1 MADARGVGSGEAS
14 GASQI
19 LFDNQRIAVGRF
31 TCPPGHPLWSQDNV
45 TGPRALIA
53 FPGPSVEI
61 RMAGRRSIV
70 AHAGV
75 AALYEARH
83 AYRRAL
89 VDDRGDRCVFVA
101 AAPEL
106 MREALAER
114 DPSARDRPQVFT
126 APRVPVAPA
135 TYLARGR
142 LIARLEAGEL
152 SPLAAEEGVVAL
164 LGVVLAGVRPAAEP
178 RAERQS
184 LAHALERR
192 VAERFC
198 EDDDLAALA
207 AAVGCSPWHAAR
219 VYRACTGASLHA
231 LRDRLRVSAALERLG
246 GEVDLAGLALELG
259 YSSHS
264 HFTTAFRRVFGC
276 PPSAVR
282 GASERRRL
290 RGSAA
295 SKILKAGPRGAG

>member
-1 MADARGVGSGEAS
+1 MADARGPGSGEAS
-14 GASQI
+14 GATQI
-19 LFDNQRIAVGRF
+19 LFDNQRIAAGRF
-31 TCPPGHPLWSQDNV
+31 TCPSGHPLWSQDNV
-45 TGPRALIA
+45 TGARALVA

-83 AYRRAL
+83 LYRRAL
-89 VDDRGDRCVFVA
+89 VDGRGDRCVFVA

-106 MREALAER
+106 MREVLAASDPAARER
-114 DPSARDRPQVFT
+114 SQVFA
-126 APRVPVAPA
+126 APRAPVAPG
-135 TYLARGR
+135 TYLERGR
-142 LIARLEAGEL
+142 LLARLEAGEL
-152 SPLAAEEGVVAL
+152 SPLAAEEGLVAL
-164 LGVVLAGVRPAAEP
+164 LGEVLAGARPAGAEP
-178 RAERQS
+178 RAERRA

-207 AAVGCSPWHAAR
+207 GAVGCSPWHAAR
-219 VYRACTGASLHA
+219 VFRACTGASLHA

-246 GEVDLAGLALELG
+246 GEADLAGLALELG

-290 RGSAA
+290 RAS

>member
-1 MADARGVGSGEAS
+1 MGSGEAS
-14 GASQI
+14 GATQI
-19 LFDNQRIAVGRF
+19 LFDNQRLAVGRF
-31 TCPPGHPLWSQDNV
+31 TCPPGHPLWSRDNV
-45 TGPRALIA
+45 IGPRPLIA

-83 AYRRAL
+83 TYRRAL
-89 VDDRGDRCVFVA
+89 VDGRGDRCVFVA
-101 AAPEL
+101 AAPEW
-106 MREALAER
+106 MREALAASDPAARER
-114 DPSARDRPQVFT
+114 SQVFA
-126 APRVPVAPA
+126 APRAPVTPA

-142 LIARLEAGEL
+142 LVAGLEAGEL

-164 LGVVLAGVRPAAEP
+164 LGAVLAGVRPAAAEP
-178 RAERQS
+178 RAEHQA
-184 LAHALERR
+184 LTYALERR

-207 AAVGCSPWHAAR
+207 GAAGCSPWHAAR
-219 VYRACTGASLHA
+219 VFRACTGASLHA

-282 GASERRRL
+282 SASERRRL
-290 RGSAA
+290 RASAA
-295 SKILKAGPRGAG
+295 SRILKAGPRGAR

>member
-1 MADARGVGSGEAS
+1 MADARGPGSGEAS
-14 GASQI
+14 GATQI
-19 LFDNQRIAVGRF
+19 LFDNQRIAAGRF
-31 TCPPGHPLWSQDNV
+31 TCPSGHPLWSQDNV
-45 TGPRALIA
+45 TGARALVA

-83 AYRRAL
+83 LYRRAL
-89 VDDRGDRCVFVA
+89 VDGRGDRCVFVA

-106 MREALAER
+106 MREVLAAS
-114 DPSARDRPQVFT
+114 DPA
-126 APRVPVAPA
+126 APG
-135 TYLARGR
+135 TYLERGR
-142 LIARLEAGEL
+142 LLARLEAGEL
-152 SPLAAEEGVVAL
+152 SPLAAEEGLVAL
-164 LGVVLAGVRPAAEP
+164 LGEVLAGARPAGAEP
-178 RAERQS
+178 RAERRA

-207 AAVGCSPWHAAR
+207 GAVGCSPWHAAR
-219 VYRACTGASLHA
+219 VFRACTGASLHA

-246 GEVDLAGLALELG
+246 GEADLAGLALELG

-290 RGSAA
+290 RAS